1 MTEERIKAAEAIK
14 AMAAENEGKIFMG
27 MVLHMYGPLRGLNF
41 ILDNLN
47 IEEVLDA
54 IDSQAEPMEL
64 EDQMKMAEIVK
75 AKNPENVIELCFKIW
90 VETALSPRL
99 MILPFDM
106 TEQAENYP
114 NTVKNIV
121 EGIKEVNSSLKMTS
135 SLQSKDAF
143 FFRTGII

>member
-1 MTEERIKAAEAIK
+1 
-14 AMAAENEGKIFMG
+14 
-27 MVLHMYGPLRGLNF
+27 
-41 ILDNLN
+41 
-47 IEEVLDA
+47 
-54 IDSQAEPMEL
+54 
-64 EDQMKMAEIVK
+64 MKMAEIVK